1 MLILQAVQL
10 AFTTT
15 RMQAKAK
22 RILLSQRRLQQPRL
36 RYIKHLYSVPVFSSS
51 QHNLAGSSALIVI
64 YTQGLSTRVMQK
76 IASNSQHPASVFLN
90 ENEISHRVC
99 NIRWFNQT
107 SEIKRCGHGTLAA
120 AKCLLAHFG
129 FCPSHFIS
137 NDKERFKIKRATG
150 RVQLQLAAINSKKS
164 DEVNSLSDVFSHS
177 IKATYATAYKNG
189 YTVVLFKNI
198 ADLKHLEVNFTH
210 LVNVHNNAV
219 IALQIHSINKNSAS
233 AYFRYFAPQF
243 GVNEDT
249 ATGSAV
255 SVIAPLIFRLHGLNK
270 VTLMQQSPKGALLN
284 YTFSSNQVVV
294 S

>member
-1 MLILQAVQL
+1 MRILQAVLL

-22 RILLSQRRLQQPRL
+22 RPFLSQRRLNQPML

-51 QHNLAGSSALIVI
+51 QHHLAGSSALIVI

-76 IASNSQHPASVFLN
+76 IASNSQHPASVFI
-90 ENEISHRVC
+90 NEISRRVC

-120 AKCLLAHFG
+120 AKCLLANFG

-137 NDKERFKIKRATG
+137 NDKERFKIKLTTG

-164 DEVNSLSDVFSHS
+164 DESNSLSDVFSHS
-177 IKATYATAYKNG
+177 IKATYSTAYKNG
-189 YTVVLFKNI
+189 YTVVLFKSMAN
-198 ADLKHLEVNFTH
+198 LKHLEVNFTR
-210 LVNVHNNAV
+210 LAKVHNNAV
-219 IALQIHSINKNSAS
+219 IALQIDSTNNNNTSV
-233 AYFRYFAPQF
+233 YFRYFAPQF

-255 SVIAPLIFRLHGLNK
+255 SIIAPLIFRLFGLNK
-270 VTLMQQSPKGALLN
+270 VSLIQQSPKGALLN

-294 S
+294 N

>member
-1 MLILQAVQL
+1 
-10 AFTTT
+10 
-15 RMQAKAK
+15 MQAKAK
-22 RILLSQRRLQQPRL
+22 RPFLSQRRLNQPML

-51 QHNLAGSSALIVI
+51 QHHLAGSSALIVI

-76 IASNSQHPASVFLN
+76 IASNSQHPASVFIN
-90 ENEISHRVC
+90 ENEISRRIC

-137 NDKERFKIKRATG
+137 NDKERFKIKLATG

-164 DEVNSLSDVFSHS
+164 DESNSLCDVFSHS
-177 IKATYATAYKNG
+177 IKATYSTAYKNG
-189 YTVVLFKNI
+189 YTVILFKSMAN
-198 ADLKHLEVNFTH
+198 LKHLEVNFTR
-210 LVNVHNNAV
+210 LAKVHNNAV
-219 IALQIHSINKNSAS
+219 IALQIDSTNDTNAS
-233 AYFRYFAPQF
+233 VYFRYFAPQF
-243 GVNEDT
+243 GINEDT

-255 SVIAPLIFRLHGLNK
+255 SIIAPLIFRLYGLNK
-270 VTLMQQSPKGALLN
+270 VSLIQQSPKGALLN

-294 S
+294 N